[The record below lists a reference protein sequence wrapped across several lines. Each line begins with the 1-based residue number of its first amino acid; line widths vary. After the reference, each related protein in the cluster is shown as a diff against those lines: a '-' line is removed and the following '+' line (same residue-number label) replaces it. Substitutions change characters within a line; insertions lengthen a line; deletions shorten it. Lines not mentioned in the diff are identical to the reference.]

1 MPHIMLGLFEALIIK
16 ASMPMNEINNAYE
29 RVKVCAVGVSK
40 LLSEALEVG
49 ENQNA
54 AGDHVKLMGAM
65 AV

>member
-1 MPHIMLGLFEALIIK
+1 
-16 ASMPMNEINNAYE
+16 MNEINNAHK
-29 RVKVCAVGVSK
+29 RVELCAVGVSK

-54 AGDHVKLMGAM
+54 TGDHVKLMGAM